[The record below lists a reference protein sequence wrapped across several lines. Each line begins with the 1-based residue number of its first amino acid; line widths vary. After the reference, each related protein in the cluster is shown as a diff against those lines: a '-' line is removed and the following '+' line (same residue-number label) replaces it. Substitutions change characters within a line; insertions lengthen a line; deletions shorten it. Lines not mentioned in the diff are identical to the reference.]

1 MLYNL
6 VQYLVTAFLDISFVA
21 EAFSSASPDDC
32 MLIQDTGGTT
42 DHYSGRPDITVQFLS
57 RSKNNWIARNNANQV
72 YEYIKNRIGLLLPEA
87 TVNSVVYPAVT
98 AYRIVPI
105 QRFGYIGTSSEN
117 HHMYSFNSIVTLD
130 YS

>member
-6 VQYLVTAFLDISFVA
+6 VQYLVTEFPEINFAANALNA
-21 EAFSSASPDDC
+21 QSPDDC
-32 MLIQDTGGTT
+32 IVVKESGGTT
-42 DHYSGRPDITVQFLS
+42 DHDNGREDISVQFLS
-57 RSKNNWIARNNANQV
+57 RSKSNWTCMNQIRQV
-72 YEYIKNRIGLLLPEA
+72 YIKLKNRIGLTLPEV
-87 TVNSVVYPAVT
+87 TVANAVYAEVKT
-98 AYRIVPI
+98 YRIVPI

>member
-6 VQYLVTAFLDISFVA
+6 VQYLVAAFPDISFVA
-21 EAFSSASPDDC
+21 EAFSTGSPDDC
-32 MLIQDTGGTT
+32 ILIQDTGGTT
-42 DHYSGRPDITVQFLS
+42 DHYSGRPDITIQFLS
-57 RSKNNWIARNNANQV
+57 RSKNNWVARNNVNQV

-87 TVNSVVYPAVT
+87 TVNSVVYPELT

-105 QRFGYIGTSSEN
+105 QRFGYIGASNEN